1 MTLKIELQNNYLWSY
16 VDTRPIS
23 MILYNKKKTPL
34 QILHTTHTKENPQK
48 ITTAIQKKKSHHNDV

>member
-23 MILYNKKKTPL
+23 MILYNKKKPAPNSAYHPHKRKSPKNNNSNT
-34 QILHTTHTKENPQK
+34 E
-48 ITTAIQKKKSHHNDV
+48 KKSHHNDV